1 MNELKRS
8 QCEHHDYKTQ
18 ASSVNDAH
26 NGKAVQATRTY
37 NGKIISV
44 RFTDD
49 GETVVHIKLDT
60 PDKSIEHCHVRHVRI
75 ECIPE

>member
-8 QCEHHDYKTQ
+8 QCAHHDYKTQ
-18 ASSVNDAH
+18 ASSANDAH
-26 NGKAVQATRTY
+26 NDHATRTY
-37 NGKIISV
+37 DGKIISV

-60 PDKSIEHCHVRHVRI
+60 PEKTITHCHVRI
-75 ECIPE
+75 ECIP

>member
-18 ASSVNDAH
+18 AAANDAHNAH

-37 NGKIISV
+37 DGKIISV

-60 PDKSIEHCHVRHVRI
+60 PDKSIEHCHVRI

>member
-8 QCEHHDYKTQ
+8 QCAHHDYKTQ
-18 ASSVNDAH
+18 AAANDAH
-26 NGKAVQATRTY
+26 NGHATSTY
-37 NGKIISV
+37 DGKIISV

-60 PDKSIEHCHVRHVRI
+60 PEKTITHCHVRI
-75 ECIPE
+75 ECIP